1 MRQQTLKSAFT
12 LSGKGLHTGTEVNL
26 RVCPAAE
33 NSGIVIRRTDLAG
46 QPELCAIAD
55 YVNETQRGTVLRKGN
70 FQISTIEH
78 VMSALYACGI
88 DNCLL
93 EVDGEEFPILDGSAR
108 FILEEIEKVKI
119 VAQKADKEYFVV
131 RKPIRY
137 SLPSSGAKICILPDD
152 HFSVDVHIGFQSD
165 VLRNQYASLSNIS
178 DYKTEIAAARTFVFV
193 REIMPLVKQNLI
205 KGGDL
210 QNAIVIYDE
219 LLEQSELDK
228 IADLMEQPHRN
239 ANTLGYLNGD
249 LKFDNEPARHKLLD
263 VIGDLALIGMPIK
276 GKVIATYPGHQIN
289 TGLAKLIRKEIKKQ
303 EEQCPEYDDSL
314 PPLLNINQIRQM
326 LPHRYPFL
334 LVDKV
339 IDITDTMVVGVKNVT
354 SNEPFFAGHFPN
366 EPVMPGVLIIE
377 AMAQTGGLLVLHT
390 YEDVEQYST
399 YFMRIDNVKFR
410 NKVVPGDTVIFRL
423 KLIDEI
429 RHGCARMRGLAFVGG
444 KIVAEAEFM
453 AQITKNK

>member
-1 MRQQTLKSAFT
+1 MKQQTLKSAFI
-12 LSGKGLHTGTEVNL
+12 LSGKGLHTGVEVNL
-26 RVCPAAE
+26 HLCPAAE
-33 NSGIVIRRTDLAG
+33 NSGIVIRRIDLKG
-46 QPELCAIAD
+46 QPELRAVAD
-55 YVNETQRGTVLRKGN
+55 YVTETQRGTVLRKGD
-70 FQISTIEH
+70 FQVSTIEH

-108 FILEEIEKVKI
+108 YIIEGIEKVKI
-119 VAQKADKEYFVV
+119 ATQKVDKEYFVV
-131 RKPIRY
+131 HKPIRY
-137 SLPSSGAKICILPDD
+137 ELPGTDAKICLLPDD

-165 VLRNQYASLSNIS
+165 VLRNQFASLSNIS
-178 DYKTEIAAARTFVFV
+178 NYKNEIAAARTFVFV

-219 LLEQSELDK
+219 LLEQIELDK
-228 IADLMEQPHRN
+228 IADLMEQPHRE
-239 ANTLGYLNGD
+239 AHTLGYINGN

-263 VIGDLALIGMPIK
+263 VIGDLALIGMPLK
-276 GKVIATYPGHQIN
+276 GKVIANYPGHKIN
-289 TGLAKLIRKEIKKQ
+289 TGLAKLVRKEIKNQEKQ
-303 EEQCPEYDDSL
+303 SPEYDDSI
-314 PPLLNINQIRQM
+314 PPLLDINQIRQM

-339 IDITDTMVVGVKNVT
+339 IDMTDRVVVGVKNVT
-354 SNEPFFAGHFPN
+354 GNEPFFAGHFPT
-366 EPVMPGVLIIE
+366 EPVMPGVLIVE
-377 AMAQTGGLLVLHT
+377 AMAQTGGLLVLHK
-390 YEDVEQYST
+390 YEDAELYST
-399 YFMRIDNVKFR
+399 YFMKIDNVKFR

-423 KLIDEI
+423 ELLDEI
-429 RHGCARMRGLAFVGG
+429 RRGCAQMRGLAFVGG